1 MSEANSVESVLVAD
15 CGGGTTRVHL
25 LELVGDRLRYVAQGE
40 VMTTGEP
47 PAGDLSTGVL
57 SALGAL
63 ERATA
68 RRFVART
75 RPMLP
80 RQDDGN
86 GVDAVLATIA
96 SVPSLRLAIVA
107 SGDGP
112 LVAALLD
119 VARGSPTT
127 VLPTITMV
135 QDETA
140 SAGAREA
147 VAAVKQYQPDVL
159 LLVANTGQEKA
170 IERLLGTAADIM
182 AAASVDGQADGP
194 AVLFV
199 GDELWRANAAANF
212 AAGTEFGFVATNGA
226 EFTALATLIEREL
239 LDFAGRRAVA
249 SRPGL
254 ETVQGWCSATPVSR
268 LRAVE
273 LVNRFMAARYDR
285 EVVMVEL
292 TDGATFCWARGA
304 EHRSLSEPALD
315 VGVGAANLLMTLD
328 LGAVLRWLP
337 FAYSE
342 DELARWVLNRS
353 VRPYTLPTSN
363 RDRLIEAALA
373 RELLRTGVAELRSA
387 GVSNLAPTLIV
398 GGAFFSR
405 WSAPGL
411 AMLTLIDGLQPL
423 AVNGLTRI
431 AIDVNGLLPA
441 IGALGTVDPARAAQ
455 VFEDDGLVELG
466 ACVTISGASGDSVTG
481 RLAYAGGDSV
491 SFTAVPGALLR
502 VPLDMGR
509 AVVSLQLVP
518 TANAAVGQTRPGVPV
533 EFSAS
538 ELPASSTVG
547 LIVDGRGRPLEL
559 ELDESER
566 TARAAAW
573 HEMLR

>member
-1 MSEANSVESVLVAD
+1 MSEANSVESVLIAD
-15 CGGGTTRVHL
+15 CGGGSTRVQL
-25 LELVGDRLRYVAQGE
+25 LELVDDRLRYVGQGE
-40 VMTTGEP
+40 APSTGETP
-47 PAGDLSTGVL
+47 TGDLSTGVL
-57 SALGAL
+57 NALASL

-68 RRFVART
+68 RRFVARN

-80 RQDDGN
+80 RQDDGS
-86 GVDAVLATIA
+86 GVDVVLATIA
-96 SVPSLRLAIVA
+96 SVPSPRLAIVA

-112 LVAALLD
+112 LLSALLD

-127 VLPTITMV
+127 VLPTIAMEH
-135 QDETA
+135 DEAA
-140 SAGAREA
+140 SAGTREA
-147 VAAVKQYQPDVL
+147 VAAVKQYQPDLL
-159 LLVANTGQEKA
+159 LLVANAGQEQA

-182 AAASVDGQADGP
+182 AAASICGQTDGP
-194 AVLFV
+194 AVLFA
-199 GDELWRANAAANF
+199 GDELWRADAAANF

-226 EFTALATLIEREL
+226 ELAALANTIEREL
-239 LDFAGRRAVA
+239 LDFAGRRAIA

-254 ETVQGWCSATPVSR
+254 ETVQSWCSAVPVPR

-273 LVNRFMAARYDR
+273 LVNRFMAAHYDR

-315 VGVGAANLLMTLD
+315 IGVGAANLLMTLD
-328 LGAVLRWLP
+328 LNAVLRWLP

-342 DELARWVLNRS
+342 AELAHWVLNRS
-353 VRPYTLPTSN
+353 VRPYTLPTSK

-387 GVSNLAPTLIV
+387 GVRDLAPTLIV

-411 AMLTLIDGLQPL
+411 AMLALIDGLQPL
-423 AVNGLTRI
+423 AIDGLTRI

-441 IGALGTVDPARAAQ
+441 IGALGAVDPPRAAQ

-466 ACVTISGASGDSVTG
+466 ACVTISGPAGDSVTG
-481 RLAYAGGDSV
+481 RLSYAGGDSV

-509 AVVSLQLVP
+509 AVVALQLVP
-518 TANAAVGQTRPGVPV
+518 TGNAAIGQTAPGVPV
-533 EFSAS
+533 EFGAS
-538 ELPASSTVG
+538 ELPGSSTVG
-547 LIVDGRGRPLEL
+547 LIVDGRGRPLEVP
-559 ELDESER
+559 LDESER
-566 TARAAAW
+566 AVRAAAW

>member
-1 MSEANSVESVLVAD
+1 MSEANSIESVLVAD
-15 CGGGTTRVHL
+15 CGGGTTRVQL
-25 LELVGDRLRYVAQGE
+25 LELVGDRLRYVAQAEVLTSGE
-40 VMTTGEP
+40 L
-47 PAGDLSTGVL
+47 PAGDLSASVL
-57 SALGAL
+57 GALGAL

-75 RPMLP
+75 RPMVP
-80 RQDDGN
+80 SQDDGN
-86 GVDAVLATIA
+86 GVDTVLATIA

-112 LVAALLD
+112 LLSALLD

-127 VLPTITMV
+127 VLPAVTV
-135 QDETA
+135 AHDE
-140 SAGAREA
+140 AGGTGTREA
-147 VAAVKQYQPDVL
+147 VAAVKQYQPDLL
-159 LLVANTGQEKA
+159 LLVANSGQEKT

-182 AAASVDGQADGP
+182 AASSVSGQAGGP

-199 GDELWRANAAANF
+199 GDELWRADAAANF
-212 AAGTEFGFVATNGA
+212 AAGTEFGFVATNGVDFA
-226 EFTALATLIEREL
+226 AVANVIEREV

-249 SRPGL
+249 NRPGL
-254 ETVQGWCSATPVSR
+254 ETVQGWCSAAPVSR

-273 LVNRFMAARYDR
+273 LVNRFMAAHYNR

-315 VGVGAANLLMTLD
+315 VGVSAANLLMTLD
-328 LGAVLRWLP
+328 LNAVLRWLP

-363 RDRLIEAALA
+363 RDRLVEAALA
-373 RELLRTGVAELRSA
+373 RELLRTGVAELRAA
-387 GVSNLAPTLIV
+387 GVNDLSPSLIV

-423 AVNGLTRI
+423 PANGLTRI
-431 AIDVNGLLPA
+431 AMDVNGLLPA
-441 IGALGTVDPARAAQ
+441 IGALGTVDPVRAAQ

-466 ACVTISGASGDSVTG
+466 ACVTISGPSGDSVTG

-518 TANAAVGQTRPGVPV
+518 TGNAAVGQAKPGTPV

-538 ELPASSTVG
+538 ELPSSSTVG

-559 ELDESER
+559 PLDESER
-566 TARAAAW
+566 TVRAAAW
-573 HEMLR
+573 HETLR